1 MGDMR
6 ARCENRDGN
15 AIVASANR
23 VKEQSDQPHA
33 KKLMIVFSD
42 GSPSADRYRGDTAIN
57 HTRKC
62 VKYTETKGWNIIQ
75 LGFSG
80 AHEYY
85 MKRMFTN
92 WIYIGNASDTL
103 GDQTAKIIRKV
114 LKI

>member
-1 MGDMR
+1 M
-6 ARCENRDGN
+6 
-15 AIVASANR
+15 
-23 VKEQSDQPHA
+23 
-33 KKLMIVFSD
+33 
-42 GSPSADRYRGDTAIN
+42 YRGDTAIN

-92 WIYIGNASDTL
+92 WIYIGNASSTL